1 MQEFTGLVYLLI
13 DIANNYGL
21 DKKSW
26 RERIQWTREHMDE
39 LESHLKEAEEPALY
53 YASVKALRQAQN
65 NEQVTL
71 SNFFRCYSIRCSNS
85 ILFIAR

>member
-26 RERIQWTREHMDE
+26 KERIQWTKEHMDE

-53 YASVKALRQAQN
+53 YASVKALRQAPWP
-65 NEQVTL
+65 
-71 SNFFRCYSIRCSNS
+71 Y
-85 ILFIAR
+85 A